1 MDIKSRSAQT
11 HLVKETTVME
21 KFGYAVEQKP
31 GKAEDNIQPEG
42 TEL

>member
-1 MDIKSRSAQT
+1 
-11 HLVKETTVME
+11 ME

-42 TEL
+42 TELWLT